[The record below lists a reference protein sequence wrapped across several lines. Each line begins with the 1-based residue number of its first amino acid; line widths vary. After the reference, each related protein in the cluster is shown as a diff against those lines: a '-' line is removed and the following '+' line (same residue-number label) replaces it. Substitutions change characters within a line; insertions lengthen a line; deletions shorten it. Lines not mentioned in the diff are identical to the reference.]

1 MYTAYLRTFLS
12 KQNAVRR
19 TSCHSPLPALYS
31 SGMPRVL
38 ALEKNIEL
46 LVLNLPYGEE
56 YENIKSVQLFLY
68 EAKPWIS
75 AN

>member
-12 KQNAVRR
+12 KQNAMRR
-19 TSCHSPLPALYS
+19 AACQSPLPVLYS

-38 ALEKNIEL
+38 ALEKNIAL

-56 YENIKSVQLFLY
+56 YENIKKCTAFPV
-68 EAKPWIS
+68 
-75 AN
+75 